1 MAQDLLYSVLPR
13 PALGAENLVYR
24 RRVAAT
30 TKASKS
36 REIGKKEQKEP
47 KYKAI
52 DNSDKEKDFNEELI
66 DEITSNKAN
75 LADVYVIG
83 SRIDEDA

>member
-1 MAQDLLYSVLPR
+1 MYSVLPR

>member
-1 MAQDLLYSVLPR
+1 MAQELLYSVLPR

-52 DNSDKEKDFNEELI
+52 DNSDKEKLI